1 MIQKDLEGKLYHTD
15 ADMQSQTQTQTQT
28 QRPREKFIKQLEFN
42 LSIYNV
48 TITPVQRQM
57 LLTVKKEQMEQ
68 VIGEIC
74 RTNNIVLC

>member
-1 MIQKDLEGKLYHTD
+1 LIQKDLQGKLYHTD
-15 ADMQSQTQTQTQT
+15 TDMQSQTQTQTQT
-28 QRPREKFIKQLEFN
+28 PREKFIRQLEFN

-57 LLTVKKEQMEQ
+57 LLAVKKDRMEE
-68 VIGEIC
+68 VIKEIC